1 MKILFA
7 ADGSPCSMQAAKYLI
22 QQSSMFKDTPELT
35 VIHVEPAVLPP
46 NVTRHV
52 SREVVDDWYKEQGDI
67 ALRDVT
73 QALDAAGVPYTR
85 KQLVGDVAPT
95 LIKTATEIGADM
107 IVMGSHGRSAT
118 AGVLLGSVA
127 TKLLSGTK
135 IPVLIIR

>member
-1 MKILFA
+1 MKIVFA
-7 ADGSPCSMQAAKYLI
+7 ADGSPCSMQAANYLI
-22 QQSSMFKDTPELT
+22 QQMSVFKDAHEIT

-52 SREVVDDWYKEQGDI
+52 SKAVVDDWYAEQG
-67 ALRDVT
+67 AN
-73 QALDAAGVPYTR
+73 ALDAVTKAFDGAGVQYTR
-85 KQLVGDVAPT
+85 KQFVGDVAST
-95 LIKTATEIGADM
+95 IIKTATDLGASM

-127 TKLLSGTK
+127 TKVLSGTK